1 MIRLSIIKIIPVIVA
16 TIAFKAGLPGAF
28 IQRARFG
35 FKNVPM
41 PNIVTI
47 MPTMRSMMFVGSMV
61 STLVLLLFHRL
72 VFLLQMPLLKM
83 S

>member
-16 TIAFKAGLPGAF
+16 TIAFIAGLPGAL
-28 IQRARFG
+28 IHRARFG
-35 FKNVPM
+35 FRNAPT

-47 MPTMRSMMFVGSMV
+47 APTMRSMMFVGSMV

-72 VFLLQMPLLKM
+72 VFLLQMP
-83 S
+83 